1 MANAIMGEAIAHAVS
16 KGENRIRKYALDAGE
31 PIAIVSPTPISEIH
45 QNCSVAR
52 RRRAASA
59 RIALNE

>member
-31 PIAIVSPTPISEIH
+31 PIAIVSPTPIVKSI
-45 QNCSVAR
+45 R
-52 RRRAASA
+52 IAASPA
-59 RIALNE
+59 VDERHPRASH